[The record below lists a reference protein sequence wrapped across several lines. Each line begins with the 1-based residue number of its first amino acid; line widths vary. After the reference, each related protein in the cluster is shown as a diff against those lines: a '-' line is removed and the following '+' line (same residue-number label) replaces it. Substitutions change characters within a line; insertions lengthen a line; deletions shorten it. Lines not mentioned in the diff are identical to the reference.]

1 MELGHR
7 SITSTACLYGIGAE
21 SVQGSL
27 EGVRAAT
34 IFWRMASLASVVVTD
49 DLGGV
54 SQRSKRSEKWR
65 GWRAW
70 RQASMASRSHFAGFP
85 ESRFGSSAVQE
96 EPASQIIAR
105 RLTFKEDA
113 SCLVLS
119 QHCPPLLSPLHSL
132 AVPHSCPRQPRAR
145 RCPPPRRPR

>member
-1 MELGHR
+1 MP
-7 SITSTACLYGIGAE
+7 STACLYGIGAE

-49 DLGGV
+49 DLGGF

-65 GWRAW
+65 GWRAR

-85 ESRFGSSAVQE
+85 ESRFRSSTVQE

-105 RLTFKEDA
+105 RLTFNEDA

-119 QHCPPLLSPLHSL
+119 QHCPPLVSSRRSVGVSHSG
-132 AVPHSCPRQPRAR
+132 
-145 RCPPPRRPR
+145 